1 MMDAFS
7 GRRVLVTGATG
18 FIGSHLCQR
27 LDLLGAK
34 LLRTSRSLGTDVT
47 DTELVDHVV
56 GDFRPQSIFHLASR
70 VNASRN
76 AAEVL
81 PTFRDN
87 LLSTVNVLTAAHR
100 HGVQLV
106 LCMGSLQEPDTTFHS
121 DSANS
126 PYAASKQAATAYV
139 RMFASLYGLSVTIA
153 RPFMVYGPG
162 QMDTS
167 KVLPHVITRLLDGKT
182 AELSSGRH
190 GFDWVHVRD
199 VVEALLA
206 VHEARDVDG
215 RMVDIGTGR
224 LTSTAE
230 VVSTA
235 AALLGSSEL
244 LEFGVIPDRAGEPL
258 RYADAEETLRNTGW
272 SAGIE
277 LADGLRDTV
286 DWYRGRHQG

>member
-1 MMDAFS
+1 MEAFS

-18 FIGSHLCQR
+18 FIGSHLCR
-27 LDLLGAK
+27 KLESLGAK
-34 LLRTSRSLGTDVT
+34 LLRTSRSLGTDVA
-47 DTELVDHVV
+47 DTELVDRVV
-56 GDFRPQSIFHLASR
+56 GDFRPQTIFHLASR

-76 AAEVL
+76 AAELL

-87 LLSTVNVLTAAHR
+87 LLSTVNVLTAAHQ
-100 HGVQLV
+100 HGVQRV
-106 LCMGSLQEPDTTFHS
+106 LCMGSLQEPDAKF
-121 DSANS
+121 DYGPANS
-126 PYAASKQAATAYV
+126 PYAASKQAASAYV

-182 AELSSGRH
+182 AELSSCRH
-190 GFDWVHVRD
+190 SFDWVHVND

-206 VHEARDVDG
+206 VHQASDVDG
-215 RMVDIGTGR
+215 RTVDIGTGQ

-230 VVSTA
+230 VVSIA
-235 AALLGSSEL
+235 AALLESSEL
-244 LEFGVIPDRAGEPL
+244 LRFGVLPDRAGEPL
-258 RYADAEETLRNTGW
+258 RYADAAETLRSTGW
-272 SAGIE
+272 SACIP

-286 DWYRGRHQG
+286 TWYRGRHQG